1 MVTCYIVNSEVW
13 STVQRVHGNTV

>member
-1 MVTCYIVNSEVW
+1 MVTCYIVNSEMW